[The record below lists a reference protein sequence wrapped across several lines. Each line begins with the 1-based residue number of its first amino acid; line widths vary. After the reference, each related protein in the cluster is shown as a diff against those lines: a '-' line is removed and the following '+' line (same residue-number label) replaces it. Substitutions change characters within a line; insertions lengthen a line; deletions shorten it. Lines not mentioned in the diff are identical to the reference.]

1 MKLVSADLVLDYA
14 NKIFQAHATYELDGT
29 GPEAAMAA
37 LESVGTVQKSRV
49 FNSSKEN
56 EETIEK
62 LNNTIAEQTAQI
74 AILNVQVQQLSQA
87 SQRDIRTIGELQAD
101 LAKVKLIPEPPAE
114 PVRATDVAVGPSTLP
129 TDAELLKAEYIRECA
144 AITPGPRVDV
154 LEAAYQVFQKYKT
167 PVAALKMHNSLRTSL
182 ITAIADCLDTD
193 MEIADQLFA
202 DKLRD
207 EKQKTLTPA
216 VVTAAADIVLE
227 RWNTA
232 LRDPRVKDRKTD
244 KQRAVAAL
252 AICVNKDKSC
262 SVSEIKEM
270 AKALKEKTGAPYTTA
285 FWDELLSDKNGKPA
299 IELLAKV
306 VPSSLGFSAKD

>member
-14 NKIFQAHATYELDGT
+14 NKVFQAHATYELNGT
-29 GPEAAMAA
+29 GPEAAMTA
-37 LESVGTVQKSRV
+37 LESVGNTEPKDSDLL
-49 FNSSKEN
+49 KER
-56 EETIEK
+56 EETIVK
-62 LNNTIAEQTAQI
+62 LNNTIAEQAAQI
-74 AILNVQVQQLSQA
+74 SALKAQA
-87 SQRDIRTIGELQAD
+87 SQRDIRTVEELLPD
-101 LAKVKLIPEPPAE
+101 LAKVRLLPDPPAQ
-114 PVRATDVAVGPSTLP
+114 PVRAADVVVGPSVLP

-144 AITPGPRVDV
+144 TIKPGPRADV

-167 PVAALKMHNSLRTSL
+167 PVAAMKLHNSLRTSL
-182 ITAIADCLDTD
+182 ITAVADCLDTD

-207 EKQKTLTPA
+207 EKQKALTPA
-216 VVTAAADIVLE
+216 VVTAVADIVLE

-232 LRDPRVKDRKTD
+232 LKDPRVKDRKTD

-285 FWDELLSDKNGKPA
+285 FWDELLSDKSGKPA

-306 VPSSLGFSAKD
+306 VPSSLGFAAKD